1 MQKLAEYFHL
11 RRYENAFYA
20 NHTGLSSL
28 SKFYIYDKKIKDGLK
43 ASLWRLEAT
52 APIIDLNKPA
62 LLPRAERLELQLRQA
77 VRDFS
82 QIIDIATKAQPAKLA
97 YKAKNNKRELRA

>member
-1 MQKLAEYFHL
+1 
-11 RRYENAFYA
+11 
-20 NHTGLSSL
+20 LSPP
-28 SKFYIYDKKIKDGLK
+28 KPP
-43 ASLWRLEAT
+43 

-62 LLPRAERLELQLRQA
+62 LLPKAERLELQLRQA

-82 QIIDIATKAQPAKLA
+82 QIIDIATKAQTSKPT